1 MEKNREE
8 DLFIVVLY
16 SMITIM
22 LIYIGFI
29 YTISYVGAGI
39 SAYVAYT
46 AFHGDKAIAKYAALK
61 EGFKIRKDA
70 KNDK

>member
-1 MEKNREE
+1 MEKNRKE

-16 SMITIM
+16 SIITIM

-29 YTISYVGAGI
+29 YTLSYVGAGI
-39 SAYVAYT
+39 SALVAFT
-46 AFHGDKAIAKYAALK
+46 FFQGDKATVKYAALK

-70 KNDK
+70 KNGK